1 MVYNVLCLENSLVFK
16 VFFLVNFH
24 MQIKNRT
31 ATLIWSVSSPVSIS
45 WQYQSNLYIS
55 SSKLLT
61 ISPSYGTF
69 LLLNK
74 IVFIPTFLA
83 APKYPLLSSIYKHS
97 SALTAS
103 FWHGN
108 HNIAVFIHW
117 GRICISR
124 PVCVGHIL
132 LWLTPTTSQRTEQEQ
147 K

>member
-1 MVYNVLCLENSLVFK
+1 MVYNVICLENSLVFK
-16 VFFLVNFH
+16 VFFAVNFH
-24 MQIKNRT
+24 MPIKNRT
-31 ATLIWSVSSPVSIS
+31 ATLIWSVSSPVSIIR
-45 WQYQSNLYIS
+45 QYQSNLYIS

-103 FWHGN
+103 FSVVNLKIRSSG
-108 HNIAVFIHW
+108 F
-117 GRICISR
+117 RIFKSPLMLI
-124 PVCVGHIL
+124 
-132 LWLTPTTSQRTEQEQ
+132 TS
-147 K
+147 KY